1 MKKYIYIG
9 ICLVCSVVLLAGCGK
24 KNEVVDQA
32 EDVGLDKVV
41 EQESETYSEDVND
54 AIAQAIAMEQ
64 ESKQKEEEETARLE
78 EETAKLKEEEEEVT
92 EEKAEISLT
101 FPGKGPFAST

>member
-1 MKKYIYIG
+1 MKKHIYIG

-32 EDVGLDKVV
+32 EDVELDKVV

-64 ESKQKEEEETARLE
+64 ESKQK
-78 EETAKLKEEEEEVT
+78 
-92 EEKAEISLT
+92 
-101 FPGKGPFAST
+101 

>member
-1 MKKYIYIG
+1 MKKHIYIG

-32 EDVGLDKVV
+32 
-41 EQESETYSEDVND
+41 EDVND